1 MLELQTQCNCLTFSM
16 YHWLFF
22 SLCSSF
28 LIWYGMGW
36 CSVIGALVYKAQLQD
51 EDALVQAIVQLQ
63 VLLCNKMG
71 LIGGGYLLLHHN
83 FATSYL

>member
-1 MLELQTQCNCLTFSM
+1 
-16 YHWLFF
+16 
-22 SLCSSF
+22 
-28 LIWYGMGW
+28 MGW